1 MTRFYLAYKI
11 LFLEHSGE
19 TAGQWEL
26 VDMANFSQLG
36 TSERIQRKK
45 DLIASHG
52 MCYQGLIEL
61 A

>member
-26 VDMANFSQLG
+26 VDVANFRQLG
-36 TSERIQRKK
+36 TAERIQRKK

-52 MCYQGLIEL
+52 VYY
-61 A
+61 

>member
-1 MTRFYLAYKI
+1 MTRFYLADKI

-26 VDMANFSQLG
+26 VDVADFRQLG
-36 TSERIQRKK
+36 TAERIQRKK

-52 MCYQGLIEL
+52 VYY
-61 A
+61 